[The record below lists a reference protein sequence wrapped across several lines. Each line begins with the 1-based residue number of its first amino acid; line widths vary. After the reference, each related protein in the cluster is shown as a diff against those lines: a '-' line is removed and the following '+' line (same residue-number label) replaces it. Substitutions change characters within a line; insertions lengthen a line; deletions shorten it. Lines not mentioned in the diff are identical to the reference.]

1 MLARKVRIE
10 PLGQIKLEG
19 FRSVGVG
26 WSIRNYSFTIKQVRE
41 FHNTAHDL
49 ASRLHRAVE
58 NLANELYEDMDLPRK
73 AFDLKFDEGL

>member
-1 MLARKVRIE
+1 MTTEVKAGRAMR
-10 PLGQIKLEG
+10 QYQ
-19 FRSVGVG
+19 
-26 WSIRNYSFTIKQVRE
+26 YSRPDPYDDLHFTNKQVHE